1 MDIVPEPQ
9 WERLLEKLIRHMG
22 TSMLIGA
29 TDSGKS
35 TLAKY
40 LIKRLV
46 SENIKVS
53 LVDSDVGQS
62 SLGLPGAIS
71 MKIFCG
77 QKDVEDFRFERMI
90 FIGSS
95 NPAAKFH
102 LMIHGTKRMVEISKK
117 RSEVVI
123 IDTTGLISGGLGKAL
138 KIGKIKAVKPD
149 HIIAVQRD
157 DELEHI
163 LNLIENVSIHRI
175 AASRMAKVRSREY
188 RIRYRKKKFA
198 DYFAK
203 TKISEFSLNTRDA
216 EFFYNNKP
224 FGLKDRDFEEGTIIG
239 LNHNEDTMALGIITE
254 IADNSITFRSPIRSL
269 KGINRVVFG
278 NITMELE

>member
-1 MDIVPEPQ
+1 MDIIPEPQ
-9 WERLLEKLIRHMG
+9 WERLLEKLIRQRG
-22 TSMLIGA
+22 TVMLIGA

-53 LVDSDVGQS
+53 IVDSDVGQS
-62 SLGLPGAIS
+62 SLGLPGTIS
-71 MKIFCG
+71 MKIFCN
-77 QKDVEDFRFERMI
+77 QKDIENFRFERM
-90 FIGSS
+90 FFVGSA
-95 NPAAKFH
+95 NPATKFH

-138 KIGKIKAVKPD
+138 KISKIKAVKPE

-157 DELEHI
+157 SELEHI

-175 AASRMAKVRSREY
+175 AASRMTKVRSREY

-198 DYFAK
+198 DYFDK
-203 TKISEFSLNTRDA
+203 TKISEFSLNARDA

-224 FGLKDRDFEEGTIIG
+224 FRLKDKDFEEGTIIG
-239 LNHNEDTMALGIITE
+239 LNHGEDTMALGVITE
-254 IADNSITFRSPIRSL
+254 IADNSITFRSPIKSL

-278 NITMELE
+278 DITV